1 MAHLFSLFEKFC
13 MNCQLKRF
21 HFGVSVYYLEKK
33 QYNDSDIFRRNN
45 MSEIK
50 KIGIITGGGDC
61 SGLNAVINGITKT
74 AINKYG
80 VEVVGFTRG
89 YSGLY
94 KNAFRD
100 LDLKAVSGI
109 MHEGG
114 TILKSSNKDNLFNY
128 PVGRKDDGTIEY
140 KDVSDE
146 ALKNLKYLGVD
157 GLIVIGGDGTLTSA
171 RDFHRK
177 GLPVVGVPKTID
189 NDLPATDVTFGYNTS
204 LETITDALDKIHT
217 TAYSHDRVMVVE
229 VMGRHA
235 GWLALEGGLAG
246 SADVILIPEIP
257 YDIDKVVE
265 KIHQRDAFGRN
276 FTIIVVSEGA
286 KPKGGNVHVRET
298 IEDSADSVRLGGI
311 GDVITRQLQSLIT
324 EHEVR
329 YTNLAYIQRGG
340 ITSQFDRALGLLFGV
355 NAVDLMMSGGAGC
368 MVQYRGR
375 NVTSIP
381 LEEVVGDGE
390 MGETSVGGKKQ
401 VDPEGQYVQAAKSIG
416 ISFGD

>member
-1 MAHLFSLFEKFC
+1 
-13 MNCQLKRF
+13 MNKIR
-21 HFGVSVYYLEKK
+21 
-33 QYNDSDIFRRNN
+33 
-45 MSEIK
+45 

-61 SGLNAVINGITKT
+61 SGLNAVINGITK
-74 AINKYG
+74 AAVKKYG
-80 VEVVGFTRG
+80 VEVVGFTKG
-89 YSGLY
+89 YHGLY
-94 KNAFRD
+94 TNMHRP
-100 LDLKAVSGI
+100 LGLKAVSGI

-128 PVGRKDDGTIEY
+128 RTVNPDGTVEY

-146 ALKNLKYLGVD
+146 AVRNLKYLGVD
-157 GLIVIGGDGTLTSA
+157 ALIVIGGDGTLTSA

-177 GLPVVGVPKTID
+177 GVPVVGVPKTID

-229 VMGRHA
+229 VMGRNS

-246 SADVILIPEIP
+246 SADVILLPEIP
-257 YDIDKVVE
+257 YDINAVVE
-265 KIHQRDAFGRN
+265 KIRERDAFGRN

-286 KPKGGNVHVRET
+286 KPKGGEQVVRE
-298 IEDSADSVRLGGI
+298 IVEDSADSIRLGGV
-311 GDVITRQLQSLIT
+311 GQQITDQLQKLVP

-355 NAVDLMMSGGAGC
+355 NAVDLLMNGGSGR
-368 MVQYRGR
+368 MVQLKGR
-375 NVTSIP
+375 KITSIA
-381 LEEVVGDGE
+381 LDEVVGGGE
-390 MGETSVGGKKQ
+390 VGETSKGGGKT
-401 VDPEGQYVQAAKSIG
+401 VDPEGQHVQAAKAIG
-416 ISFGD
+416 ISFGEL

>member
-1 MAHLFSLFEKFC
+1 
-13 MNCQLKRF
+13 
-21 HFGVSVYYLEKK
+21 
-33 QYNDSDIFRRNN
+33 
-45 MSEIK
+45 MSEIR

-74 AINKYG
+74 AVNKYG

-128 PVGRKDDGTIEY
+128 PVGRKEDGTIEY

-146 ALKNLKYLGVD
+146 AIKNLKYLGVD

-257 YDIDKVVE
+257 YDIDKIVE

-286 KPKGGNVHVRET
+286 KPKGGAVHVRET

-311 GDVITRQLQSLIT
+311 GDVITRQLQKRIT

-375 NVTSIP
+375 SITSIP
-381 LEEVVGDGE
+381 LEEVVGNGE
-390 MGETSVGGKKQ
+390 MGETSKGGKKQ

>member
-1 MAHLFSLFEKFC
+1 MS
-13 MNCQLKRF
+13 
-21 HFGVSVYYLEKK
+21 KK
-33 QYNDSDIFRRNN
+33 IR
-45 MSEIK
+45 

-74 AINKYG
+74 AVNKYG
-80 VEVVGFTRG
+80 LEVVGFTRG

-94 KNAFRD
+94 KNDYRP
-100 LDLKAVSGI
+100 LGLRSVSGI

-114 TILKSSNKDNLFNY
+114 TILKSSNKDNLFNF
-128 PVGRKDDGTIEY
+128 PVRNADGTITY

-146 ALKNLKYLGVD
+146 AIKNMRYLGID
-157 GLIVIGGDGTLTSA
+157 ALIVIGGDGTLTSA

-177 GLPVVGVPKTID
+177 GVPVVGVPKTID

-229 VMGRHA
+229 VMGRKS

-257 YDIDKVVE
+257 YDLSSIVE
-265 KIHQRDAFGRN
+265 KIRQRDAFGRN
-276 FTIIVVSEGA
+276 FSIIVVSEGA
-286 KPKGGNVHVRET
+286 KPKDGDVHVRE
-298 IEDSADSVRLGGI
+298 IVEDSADSVRLGGI
-311 GDVITRQLQSLIT
+311 GQIITDQLAKLVP

-355 NAVDLMMSGGAGC
+355 NAVDLLMNGGSGR
-368 MVQYRGR
+368 MVQLRGR
-375 NVTSIP
+375 KITSIA
-381 LEEVVGDGE
+381 LDDVVGGGPV
-390 MGETSVGGKKQ
+390 GETSTGGGKQ
-401 VDPEGQYVQAAKSIG
+401 VDPDGQFVQAAKAIG
-416 ISFGD
+416 ICFGDRYRFEDDE